1 MEQSTW
7 SLKNN
12 SGLPMKIF
20 ITGGTGYIGQSVI
33 KEGLKQQHEL
43 IVLTRSEKNAQLLR
57 EQGVQS
63 IIGDM
68 LEDGEWQEVINQV
81 DAIIHLATPP
91 TWDKKVTH
99 REAEQFLKTHVNIA
113 ESLFNAVNPQHV
125 KKIIFVG
132 GSSYYGDTGNTT
144 PRTEE
149 FRNTPKGWGPF
160 ITPAIEYAKSKKSE
174 YPITFVFPAQ
184 IYGPS
189 SWLEKIFMEPVY
201 KKRIIAGLIGHNP
214 HFSPIHIE
222 DCGRACLHL
231 LEHGQIGEDY
241 ILSDLLQIPVADFR
255 KEVLRLMDAEHKWV
269 FAVPQWVATLVV
281 GPVVS
286 EYATIHTNL
295 SSQKLRETGFE
306 LNYPTYKDGLASVVN
321 TWLSIK
327 KAQNENFFQRY
338 LK

>member
-57 EQGVQS
+57 AQGVQP

-68 LEDGEWQEVINQV
+68 LEDGEWQQAINQV

-149 FRNTPKGWGPF
+149 FRNTPKDSAPF
-160 ITPAIEYAKSKKSE
+160 ITPALEYAQSKK
-174 YPITFVFPAQ
+174 
-184 IYGPS
+184 
-189 SWLEKIFMEPVY
+189 
-201 KKRIIAGLIGHNP
+201 
-214 HFSPIHIE
+214 
-222 DCGRACLHL
+222 
-231 LEHGQIGEDY
+231 
-241 ILSDLLQIPVADFR
+241 
-255 KEVLRLMDAEHKWV
+255 
-269 FAVPQWVATLVV
+269 
-281 GPVVS
+281 
-286 EYATIHTNL
+286 
-295 SSQKLRETGFE
+295 
-306 LNYPTYKDGLASVVN
+306 
-321 TWLSIK
+321 
-327 KAQNENFFQRY
+327 
-338 LK
+338 

>member
-1 MEQSTW
+1 MNALQQ
-7 SLKNN
+7 NN
-12 SGLPMKIF
+12 GTFMKIF

-33 KEGLKQQHEL
+33 KEGLKLEYEL
-43 IVLTRSEKNAQLLR
+43 IVLTRSEKNAQQLSA
-57 EQGVQS
+57 QGVQP
-63 IIGDM
+63 ILGDM
-68 LEDGEWQEVINQV
+68 LHDGEWQQVINQV

-99 REAEQFLKTHVNIA
+99 RAAEQFLETHVKIA
-113 ESLFNAVNPQHV
+113 KALFQAVDPQKV

-132 GSSYYGDTGNTT
+132 GSSYYGDTGNTEA
-144 PRTEE
+144 RTEE

-160 ITPAIEYAKSKKSE
+160 ITPAVEYAKSKKSE

-241 ILSDLLQIPVADFR
+241 ILSDLLQIPVAEFR
-255 KEVLRLMDAEHKWV
+255 KEVLRLMGVEHKFI

-295 SSQKLRETGFE
+295 SSQKLRDTGFT
-306 LNYPTYKDGLASVVN
+306 LNYPTYKDGLPSVVN
-321 TWLSIK
+321 EWLSIK

-338 LK
+338 LS